1 MQDDIYGLAGN
12 DKLVGGAGQDILT
25 GDEGHDIFI
34 FTSLDDSLP
43 DLADIIEDFS
53 KGDKIDLSAMD
64 ANIATSKDDAFSK
77 PTMGAQFSGKFTKPG
92 QLFFDTTDETLY
104 GNVDA
109 DSGADFA
116 IEFTGVTKLTASDL
130 VL

>member
-1 MQDDIYGLAGN
+1 MI
-12 DKLVGGAGQDILT
+12 LVD
-25 GDEGHDIFI
+25 
-34 FTSLDDSLP
+34 FTKD
-43 DLADIIEDFS
+43 
-53 KGDKIDLSAMD
+53 DKIDLSAID
-64 ANIATSKDDAFSK
+64 ANITTSEDDAFSK

-92 QLFFDTTDETLY
+92 QLFFDTTDGILY

-116 IEFTGVTKLTASDL
+116 IEFIGITKLIASSL